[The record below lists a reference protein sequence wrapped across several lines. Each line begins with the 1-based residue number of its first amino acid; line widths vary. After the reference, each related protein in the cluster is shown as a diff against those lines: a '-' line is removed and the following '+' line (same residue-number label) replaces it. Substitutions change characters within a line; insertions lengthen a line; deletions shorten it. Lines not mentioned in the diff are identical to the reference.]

1 MRKLRVLLAA
11 IVVSIAALAAIGC
24 GGNDG
29 DGEEAASTPVS
40 TVNAQD
46 VKGEITVP
54 ATVGVNEP
62 ILRALAPE
70 FEKKYPNIKV
80 KVVGIN
86 YLNVYE
92 RQLIDLKSKRGN
104 LDLLTHTPS
113 FFSIYVA
120 NEYLEPLQPLIDNKG
135 LTDDETLAL
144 DDLAPSLLEEANTY
158 EDELYGLPFI
168 EFPVAFIY
176 RKDLFEKENIE
187 VPETLD
193 EMMEISKQLHDPP
206 KIYGNTVQG
215 TVGGAGANTWN
226 WYPFL
231 FSYGGDILDDSG
243 KPVINS
249 PEAVEALQY
258 YVDLYKC
265 CSPKESVNWDN
276 SSPYEPMLGGKL
288 AMLVTDA
295 DTYPQVV
302 KGDHEIGVAPMPAG
316 PAGSHPLAGSWSY
329 SISKFSENKEAA
341 WLFMQFIASKEA
353 MPEYVKAGGIPPRL
367 STLNEGDDPLFK
379 VVAQSLEQ
387 AKGLPK
393 VPNYLEME
401 DAIGRAIASALLEDE
416 TPKEALDGAQAELEK
431 MAAEN

>member
-1 MRKLRVLLAA
+1 MAKLRLLLAVLALSIAA
-11 IVVSIAALAAIGC
+11 IVAGGC
-24 GGNDG
+24 GGDG
-29 DGEEAASTPVS
+29 GDAEETATPAAEVDP
-40 TVNAQD
+40 QEI
-46 VKGEITVP
+46 KGEITVP

-62 ILRALAPE
+62 IIRALAPE

-92 RQLIDLKSKRGN
+92 RQLVDLKSKRGN

-120 NEYLEPLQPLIDNKG
+120 NEFLEPLQPLIDNKG

-144 DDLAPSLLEEANTY
+144 DDMAPSLLEEANTY

-187 VPETLD
+187 VPKTLD
-193 EMMEISKQLHDPP
+193 EMMEVSKQLHDPP
-206 KIYGNTVQG
+206 KLYGNTVQG

-231 FSYGGDILDDSG
+231 FSYGGEILDDSG
-243 KPVINS
+243 EPVINS
-249 PEAVEALQY
+249 AEAVPALQY

-302 KGDHEIGVAPMPAG
+302 KGKYDIGIAPMPEG
-316 PAGSHPLAGSWSY
+316 PAGAHPLAGSWSY

-367 STLNEGDDPLFK
+367 SVLNEGDNPLFK
-379 VVAQSLEQ
+379 VVAQSLEE

-401 DAIGRAIASALLEDE
+401 DVIGRAIASALLDKQ
-416 TPKEALDGAQAELEK
+416 TPQEALDGAQKELEEL
-431 MAAEN
+431 AAEN

>member
-1 MRKLRVLLAA
+1 MEKLRVLVATLVAVA
-11 IVVSIAALAAIGC
+11 AALVAGC
-24 GGNDG
+24 GGGDDG
-29 DGEEAASTPVS
+29 GGDVS
-40 TVNAQD
+40 KAVDPQKI
-46 VKGEITVP
+46 KGELTVP

-70 FEKKYPNIKV
+70 FERKYPNIKV

-92 RQLIDLKSKRGN
+92 RQLVDLKSKRGN

-120 NEYLEPLQPLIDNKG
+120 NNYLEPLKPLIDNKN
-135 LTDDETLAL
+135 LTDDATLAL
-144 DDLAPSLLEEANTY
+144 DDFAPSLLEEANTY
-158 EDELYGLPFI
+158 KDQLYGLPFI

-176 RKDLFEKENIE
+176 RKDLFDEKKLE
-187 VPETLD
+187 VPKTLD
-193 EMMEISKQLHDPP
+193 EMMELSKKLNDPP
-206 KIYGNTVQG
+206 KLYGNTVQG

-226 WYPFL
+226 WYPLLYSF
-231 FSYGGDILDDSG
+231 GGQILDDSG

-249 PEAVEALQY
+249 PEAVQALQY

-302 KGDHEIGVAPMPAG
+302 KGKYKIGIAPMPAG
-316 PAGSHPLAGSWSY
+316 PAGAHPLAGSWSY
-329 SISKFSENKEAA
+329 SISKFSKNKEAA
-341 WLFMQFIASKEA
+341 WLFMQFLASKDV
-353 MPEYVKAGGIPPRL
+353 MPEYEKAGGIPPRL
-367 STLNEGDDPLFK
+367 STLNGSDNPLYK
-379 VVAQSLEQ
+379 VVAKSLEG

-393 VPNYLEME
+393 VPNYLTME
-401 DAIGRAIASALLEDE
+401 DSIGRAIAAALLGKKS
-416 TPKEALDGAQAELEK
+416 PQEALDGAQAELEK
-431 MAAEN
+431 LAAA

>member
-1 MRKLRVLLAA
+1 MARLRMLLATF
-11 IVVSIAALAAIGC
+11 VVGIATLVAAGC
-24 GGNDG
+24 GGDDG
-29 DGEEAASTPVS
+29 GGSSEPTPAANIDP
-40 TVNAQD
+40 QD
-46 VKGEITVP
+46 VKGQLTVP

-70 FEKKYPNIKV
+70 FEKKYPNIDV

-120 NEYLEPLQPLIDNKG
+120 NGYLEPLQPLIDNTG

-144 DDLAPSLLEEANTY
+144 DDFPPALLEEANTFQ
-158 EDELYGLPFI
+158 DKLYGLPFI

-176 RKDLFEKENIE
+176 RKDLFKTKDMQ
-187 VPETLD
+187 VPQTLD
-193 EMMEISKQLHDPP
+193 EMMKISKELNDPP
-206 KIYGNTVQG
+206 RLYGNTVQG

-231 FSYGGDILDDSG
+231 FSYGGQILDDSG

-249 PEAVEALQY
+249 PQAVQALQY

-295 DTYPQVV
+295 DTYPQVS
-302 KGDHEIGVAPMPAG
+302 KGKYDIGIAQMPKG

-329 SISKFSENKEAA
+329 SISKYSDNKEAA
-341 WLFMQFIASKEA
+341 WLFMQFIASKAA
-353 MPEYVKAGGIPPRL
+353 MPEYIKAGGIPPRL
-367 STLNEGDDPLFK
+367 STLNEGDNPLFK
-379 VVAQSLEQ
+379 VVAKSLEQ

-401 DAIGRAIASALLEDE
+401 DAIGRAIASALLDKQ
-416 TPKEALDGAQAELEK
+416 TPKEALDGAQADLVK
-431 MAAEN
+431 MTSGH